1 MTAGWHHVEM
11 GQGRPLVLLHGI
23 GMSHAAWSPV
33 MPLLARERRVIA
45 FDLAGFGKTV
55 PLPAG
60 RPPTHENLLASML
73 ESLAI
78 LGVETPVDF
87 AGNSLGGHLA
97 LVAAREGCARKVVAL
112 SPGGL
117 WRDAMAPARVRLLLK
132 ATRLATMRAPRLTE
146 RALRTRLGRTL
157 TFALPMTSRGWR
169 IPAVEAAQTART
181 FANATAFDETLISA
195 TRFQGGARIEVPVT
209 IAFGTRDWLLT
220 RDCQRRDELPAHAR
234 WIRPPGWGH
243 VPMWDD
249 PKAVAR
255 LILEGTA

>member
-1 MTAGWHHVEM
+1 MTAGWHHVEI

-23 GMSHAAWSPV
+23 GMSHAAWLPV

-45 FDLAGFGKTV
+45 FDLAGFGRSA

-60 RPPTHENLLASML
+60 IVPTHENLLAAMA
-73 ESLAI
+73 ESFAA
-78 LGVETPVDF
+78 LGIQTPVDF

-97 LVAAREGCARKVVAL
+97 LVAAREGLARSVVAL

-117 WRDAMAPARVRLLLK
+117 WKRAMAPLQTRMILK
-132 ATRLATMRAPRLTE
+132 ATRLAALRLPRLTE
-146 RALRTRLGRTL
+146 QAMRTRLGRTL
-157 TFALPMTSRGWR
+157 AFAIPVSSRGWR
-169 IPAVEAAQTART
+169 IPADQAVQTTRMFREAR
-181 FANATAFDETLISA
+181 AFDETLVAA
-195 TRFQGGARIEVPVT
+195 TRFHGGQNIQVPLT

-220 RDCQRRDELPAHAR
+220 RDCQGREELPAHAR
-234 WIRPPGWGH
+234 WIFPRGWGH

-249 PKAVAR
+249 PDAVAK